1 MMTIFAMFAF
11 RGRDR
16 DNPSMRTRSTANF
29 EQRMEIV
36 GGGGCTC
43 TITSVAK
50 DNMVVEVY
58 EAPHVRVRGAETAT
72 TGLKVNT

>member
-1 MMTIFAMFAF
+1 MMTIFAMFAL

-36 GGGGCTC
+36 GGVYLHDHLGG
-43 TITSVAK
+43 
-50 DNMVVEVY
+50 EGQ
-58 EAPHVRVRGAETAT
+58 HGGRGVRGPSRARARC
-72 TGLKVNT
+72 

>member
-1 MMTIFAMFAF
+1 MMTIFAMFAL

-36 GGGGCTC
+36 GGGCTC

-58 EAPHVRVRGAETAT
+58 AAPSRARARC
-72 TGLKVNT
+72 